1 MLAPGRA
8 QPPSTVAFVVGYL
21 SHIGLDTWAE
31 NYLSP
36 DFPAAARQG
45 LPAAWYP
52 PAVLDRAVKLRRQQK
67 MKLGDSLVAGTA
79 LAHSCTWVTRNI

>member
-1 MLAPGRA
+1 MPKLKSFRVAGHFYTGLYEFDSKLAYVSLADA
-8 QPPSTVAFVVGYL
+8 QKFLAFVTGYL

-31 NYLSP
+31 QYLHS

-52 PAVLDRAVKLRRQQK
+52 AVTASWLKL
-67 MKLGDSLVAGTA
+67 
-79 LAHSCTWVTRNI
+79 